1 MVSGVSAL
9 AALLSGCGGDESEP
23 AAAPKPTATASAAA
37 KAPAPG
43 ASGGAGAAGGA
54 GGSAVQP
61 VSAPQPQMAAGDLAN
76 FSCEQRRR
84 MWSASGDV
92 SNSAKEPMVY
102 TVTVVAVAGADVTGD
117 ETEEFV
123 LEPGDTEHF
132 VMPGVASGSVDTC
145 MPRVVRTPR

>member
-37 KAPAPG
+37 RAPAPG
-43 ASGGAGAAGGA
+43 AAGGAGGA

-102 TVTVVAVAGADVTGD
+102 TVTVVTVAGADVTGD

>member
-37 KAPAPG
+37 SAPAPG
-43 ASGGAGAAGGA
+43 APGGA
-54 GGSAVQP
+54 GGTSVRP

-102 TVTVVAVAGADVTGD
+102 TVTVVAVSGADVAGD

-132 VMPGVASGSVDTC
+132 EMPGVASGSVDTC

>member
-37 KAPAPG
+37 QAPAPG
-43 ASGGAGAAGGA
+43 APAGAGGA
-54 GGSAVQP
+54 GGSSVQP

-102 TVTVVAVAGADVTGD
+102 TVTVVAVAGAAVTGD

-132 VMPGVASGSVDTC
+132 VMPGVAGGSVDTC